1 MKTKL
6 DLRMGMSS
14 LSFEV
19 WEVYALIR
27 ILVVAL
33 RHNEDFL
40 GEGDEILYVLT
51 LAEIIEERM
60 EKLPRKFDVL
70 SLEFADIKLETT

>member
-60 EKLPRKFDVL
+60 EKLPIKFDVL
-70 SLEFADIKLETT
+70 SLEFAYIKLETT